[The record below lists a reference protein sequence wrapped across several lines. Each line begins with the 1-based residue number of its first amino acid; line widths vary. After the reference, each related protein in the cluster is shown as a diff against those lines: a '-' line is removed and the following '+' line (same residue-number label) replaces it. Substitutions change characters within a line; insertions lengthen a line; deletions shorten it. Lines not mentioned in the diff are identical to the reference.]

1 MCGIAGFYRLAEN
14 SDSYPEKITGMLSYI
29 EHRGPDEMGY
39 YFDNK
44 VAIGTARLS
53 IIDIAHGQQP
63 FSDPQGRFWLTF
75 NGEIYNYREI
85 RRDLEDKFISFA
97 TNSDTEVLLHAWI
110 HWGESCLQRLNGAF
124 AFAVYDRWQQTLTLV
139 RDRFGKR
146 PLFYYH
152 ENEQVYFASEMKCF
166 LAIPDI
172 EFALDADQLAS
183 IFRIWTPLA
192 WQTGFKKIRQ
202 VPPGMLLKFSNGGV
216 EQKTYYFLDLGKD
229 EEKLSLDEAKQQ
241 IRSSL
246 TQSISLRMRSDV
258 EVGTYLS
265 GGLDSAIITSVVAE
279 LSDRP
284 VSTFSIGF
292 EDNQFDESQDQNE
305 LAEYFGTRH
314 HHCMIHDSDIAEHF
328 PAAVWHGEVPC
339 FRTAFVPMYLL
350 SRSVRDAGIKVV
362 LTGEGADEVF
372 LGYDIFKETIIRQL
386 WKDTDNEQRK
396 SLMRK
401 LYPYLPHFKEE
412 NTSSLVSMFDRLG
425 KSRDKNLFSH
435 EMRFQNGLFSQRL
448 ASSDVD
454 GLDAINSWIVDN
466 PNFSDLSAMEKA
478 QWLEFQ
484 TLLSGYLLSTQ
495 GDRMSLAHSVENRCP
510 FLDVNVV
517 SMARRL
523 NLRYDDGFNEKMILK
538 EAFANQLP
546 ASVVSKHKH
555 PFRAPDAKVFL
566 ENRPDYLELLL
577 SDSELSGLEG
587 INSGFARLFL
597 NRIFSQNAQKISQ
610 KENQTFIF
618 LLSTAVLNHQFVK
631 RSGVQVKQIDY
642 MVKVAIDGRKTFGGV
657 QEKHLARSY

>member
-1 MCGIAGFYRLAEN
+1 MCGIAGFYHLAES
-14 SDSYPEKITGMLSYI
+14 SDTYPEKITGMLSYI

-44 VAIGTARLS
+44 VALGTARLS

-63 FSDPQGRFWLTF
+63 LSDARGRFWLAF

-85 RRDLEDKFISFA
+85 RRELEDKGVAFV
-97 TNSDTEVLLHAWI
+97 THSDTEVLLQAWI

-124 AFAVYDRWQQTLTLV
+124 AFAVYDRQRQTLTLA

-146 PLFYYH
+146 PLFYYQ
-152 ENEQVYFASEMKCF
+152 ENGQVYFASEMKCF

-192 WQTGFKKIRQ
+192 WQTGFRKIRQ
-202 VPPGMLLKFSNGGV
+202 VPSGMMLKFRNGDL
-216 EQKTYYFLDLGKD
+216 EQKPYYFLDLGKD
-229 EEKLSLDEAKQQ
+229 EEKLSLEEAKQQ
-241 IRSSL
+241 VRDSL
-246 TQSISLRMRSDV
+246 TQSISLRLRSDV

-265 GGLDSAIITSVVAE
+265 GGLDSAILTSVVSE
-279 LSDRP
+279 LSEQP
-284 VSTFSIGF
+284 VSSFSIGF

-305 LAEYFGTRH
+305 LADYFGTRH
-314 HHCMIHDSDIAEHF
+314 HHCMIRDSDIAEHF
-328 PAAVWHGEVPC
+328 PAAMWHGEVPC

-386 WKDTDNEQRK
+386 WKGTDNEQRK
-396 SLMRK
+396 SLLRK
-401 LYPYLPHFKEE
+401 LYPYLAHFNEE
-412 NTSSLVSMFDRLG
+412 NISSLVAMFDRLD
-425 KSRDKNLFSH
+425 KSRDENLFSH
-435 EMRFQNGLFSQRL
+435 EMRLQNGLFSQRL

-454 GLDAINSWIVDN
+454 GLDAINAWIADN
-466 PNFSDLSAMEKA
+466 PSFADLSTMEKA

-484 TLLSGYLLSTQ
+484 TLLGGYLLSTQ

-510 FLDVNVV
+510 FLDANVV
-517 SMARRL
+517 SMARRV
-523 NLRYDDGFNEKMILK
+523 NLKYDDGFNEKMILK
-538 EAFANQLP
+538 ETFASQLP

-566 ENRPDYLELLL
+566 DNRPDYLELLL
-577 SDSELSGLEG
+577 SDAELSGLEG

-597 NRIFSQNAQKISQ
+597 NRIFSQETHKISQ

-618 LLSTAVLNHQFVK
+618 LLSTAVLNHQFVQ
-631 RSGVQVKQIDY
+631 RRGVQAKQIDHL
-642 MVKVAIDGRKTFGGV
+642 VKVAIDGRKASAGV
-657 QEKHLARSY
+657 QDKRLAHSV